1 MTDSTRMSV
10 ALCTFNGGR
19 FVRQQ
24 IESILGQTPR
34 PAQLVVSDDG
44 STDDTLAIVREVTDT
59 PLADGVDV
67 VVLTGSR
74 PLGVTKNFE
83 RAVSATD
90 GDLIALS
97 DQDDIWHPG
106 RLERIRARF
115 IAEPDLLL
123 LHTDA
128 DLVDGDGAPL
138 GRTLFESL
146 EITPE
151 EFGAELSGRAF
162 DAFIRRNLATGAT
175 VVFRRELLPV
185 TIPFPERWVH
195 DEWLAIVA
203 AATGGADVL
212 RESTID
218 YRQHDTN
225 QIGVA
230 APSLASKVKRVLE
243 PRSDRN
249 AVLAERFTILAQR
262 LEELGDR
269 VPAEITAA
277 AREKAR
283 FEAER
288 AALPANRFRRAAGVR
303 KLAAS
308 GRYERFASRGRADI
322 IRDLL
327 QPA

>member
-1 MTDSTRMSV
+1 VSV

-24 IESILGQTPR
+24 IESILDQTPR

-44 STDDTLAIVREVTDT
+44 STDDTLAIVREVTGT
-59 PLADGVDV
+59 ALADGVDV
-67 VVLTGSR
+67 VVLTASR

-97 DQDDIWHPG
+97 DQDDVWHPG
-106 RLERIRARF
+106 RLERIGARF
-115 IAEPDLLL
+115 AAEPDLLF

-128 DLVDGDGAPL
+128 DLVDDGGEPL

-162 DAFIRRNLATGAT
+162 DAFVRRNLATGAT
-175 VVFRRELLPV
+175 VVFRGRLLPV
-185 TIPFPERWVH
+185 AIPFPDGWVH

-203 AATGGADVL
+203 AATGRADVL
-212 RESTID
+212 REATID

-230 APSLASKVKRVLE
+230 APSLAGKVSRVLE
-243 PRSDRN
+243 PRGRRN
-249 AVLAERFTILAQR
+249 AVLAERFAILAKR
-262 LEELGDR
+262 LAELGDR
-269 VPAEITAA
+269 VPAGITAA
-277 AREKAR
+277 ARDKAR

-288 AALPANRFRRAAGVR
+288 AALPDNRIRRVAKVLT
-303 KLAAS
+303 LAAS

-322 IRDLL
+322 IRDIL